1 MNSRTRTLSQTSTI
15 KGSDI
20 IYCMSIDDLKGL
32 KNLVTDSNVNQI
44 IDTKNKYTALH
55 YAIRFNNESMIDYLL
70 SIGANPSLKTIDNQN
85 SFDLSLKYQTKT
97 VYEHEIKD
105 LKLNVSEL
113 KGTVSALERKI
124 ENSAVNTKYL
134 VKSIDDLVLKN
145 NNLKYDFSEIKKD
158 NLSLKSR
165 NSSLL
170 KENSSL
176 LDTKS
181 RLENIRDDN
190 KKEMIYLQNENNT
203 LNKSVDTLNS
213 EIKTLKRKYDSL
225 DESYNGL
232 LTKIQKK

>member
-15 KGSDI
+15 KGSDV

-32 KNLVTDSNVNQI
+32 KNLVTESNVNQI

-70 SIGANPSLKTIDNQN
+70 SIGANPLLETIDKENA
-85 SFDLSLKYQTKT
+85 FDLSFKYQIKV
-97 VYEHEIKD
+97 VYDYEIKD
-105 LKLNVSEL
+105 LKLNISEL

-124 ENSAVNTKYL
+124 QNNAIDTKYL

-145 NNLKYDFSEIKKD
+145 NNLKCDFSDVKKE
-158 NLSLKSR
+158 NLSLKSK
-165 NSSLL
+165 NSLL
-170 KENSSL
+170 IKENSLL
-176 LDTKS
+176 LDSKS
-181 RLENIRDDN
+181 RLETIRTES
-190 KKEMIYLQNENNT
+190 KKELIDLQTENDS

-213 EIKTLKRKYDSL
+213 EVKTLKRKYDSL
-225 DESYNGL
+225 DDSYNGL

>member
-1 MNSRTRTLSQTSTI
+1 MNSRTRTFTQTTI

-32 KNLVTDSNVNQI
+32 KNLVNDLNVNQV

-55 YAIRFNNESMIDYLL
+55 YAIRFNNELMIDYLL
-70 SIGANPSLKTIDNQN
+70 SIGANPSLKTIDNQDC
-85 SFDLSLKYQTKT
+85 FDLSLKYQTKV
-97 VYEHEIKD
+97 VYEYQIKD

-124 ENSAVNTKYL
+124 QNNTDNTKYL

-145 NNLKYDFSEIKKD
+145 NNFKYDLAEVKKE
-158 NLSLKSR
+158 NSLLKTK
-165 NSSLL
+165 NSSLI

-176 LDTKS
+176 LDSKT
-181 RLENIRDDN
+181 RLENIREDN
-190 KKEMIYLQNENNT
+190 KKEIIYLQTENKS
-203 LNKSVDTLNS
+203 LNKSVDSLNS

>member
-32 KNLVTDSNVNQI
+32 KNLVTDSNVDQI
-44 IDTKNKYTALH
+44 IDTKNKFTALH

-70 SIGANPSLKTIDNQN
+70 SIGANPLLKTIDNQTA
-85 SFDLSLKYQTKT
+85 FDLSLKYQIKI

-124 ENSAVNTKYL
+124 QHNADNTKYL
-134 VKSIDDLVLKN
+134 VKSIDELVIKN
-145 NNLKYDFSEIKKD
+145 NNLKSDLSDVKKE
-158 NLSLKSR
+158 NLFLKSK
-165 NSSLL
+165 NSSLI

-176 LDTKS
+176 LDSKS
-181 RLENIRDDN
+181 RLETIRTEN
-190 KKEMIYLQNENNT
+190 KKELIDLQNENDS
-203 LNKSVDTLNS
+203 LSKSVNTLNS
-213 EIKTLKRKYDSL
+213 EVKTLKRKYDSL

>member
-1 MNSRTRTLSQTSTI
+1 MNSRTRTISQTISND
-15 KGSDI
+15 SNI
-20 IYCMSIDDLKGL
+20 IYCICINDLRLL
-32 KNLVTDSNVNQI
+32 KNLVTESNVNQI
-44 IDTKNKYTALH
+44 IDAKNKYTALH

-70 SIGANPSLKTIDNQN
+70 SIGANPSLKTIDSQTA
-85 SFDLSLKYQTKT
+85 FDLSLKYQTKT

-124 ENSAVNTKYL
+124 ENNTIDTKYL
-134 VKSIDDLVLKN
+134 VKSIDDLVAKN
-145 NNLKYDFSEIKKD
+145 NNLKCDFSEIKKE
-158 NLSLKSR
+158 NLSLKNR
-165 NSSLL
+165 NSLL
-170 KENSSL
+170 IKENSSL

-190 KKEMIYLQNENNT
+190 KKEMIYLQTENKS

-213 EIKTLKRKYDSL
+213 EIKTLKRKYESL